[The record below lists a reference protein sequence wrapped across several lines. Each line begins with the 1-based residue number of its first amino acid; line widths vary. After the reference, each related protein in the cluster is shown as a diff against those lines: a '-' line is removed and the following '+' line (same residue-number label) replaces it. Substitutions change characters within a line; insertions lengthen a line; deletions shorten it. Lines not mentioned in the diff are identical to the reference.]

1 MENIFWPHCI
11 LQEVLKSVIVLS
23 KQEKHIPFEQMI
35 HKLAIDSTFYLP
47 R

>member
-11 LQEVLKSVIVLS
+11 LQVLKSVIVLS
-23 KQEKHIPFEQMI
+23 KQEKHIPFAQMI
-35 HKLAIDSTFYLP
+35 HKQAIDSTFYLP